1 MTSTERNIPRA
12 LNFHE
17 AEGILDRAG
26 RGAEEFLGALGDEPV
41 VLVDLDSARISDLR
55 VPPLLPAVVIGFSSD
70 PDATTDAAAGLDL
83 LVTSRRGAGKPWVQ
97 AGDLEAEIAELTLA
111 ITTNPIASTTLA
123 QVLRVGEG
131 TPTTTGLA
139 IESLAYST
147 LQGGSEFASWDAA
160 RPTPIIRPDEPD
172 PVLVEREGDVMS
184 VILNRPS
191 VHNAYNAA
199 MRDALCD
206 ALSVAAADPSVIEVR
221 LIGAGR
227 SFCSGG
233 DLKEFGSRE
242 DPAIAQLI
250 RTGRSPARLIA
261 ILSDRVTAFLH
272 GFCVGS
278 GMELPAFA
286 ARVLAEPGATFRL
299 PEIAMGLIPGAGG
312 TVSLPA
318 RIGRH
323 RTAWLALAGRPI
335 DTPTAHD
342 WGLVDAVVSPTA
354 TDRGGPS

>member
-1 MTSTERNIPRA
+1 M
-12 LNFHE
+12 
-17 AEGILDRAG
+17 
-26 RGAEEFLGALGDEPV
+26 LGALGGEPLL
-41 VLVDLDSARISDLR
+41 LVDLDDSGDSTLR
-55 VPPLLPAVVIGFSSD
+55 VPPLLPAVVVGFSQD
-70 PDATTDAAAGLDL
+70 PDGRADAAGLDVL
-83 LVTSRRGAGKPWVQ
+83 ITSRSGAVRPWVPV
-97 AGDLEAEIAELTLA
+97 GDLEAEIAALA
-111 ITTNPIASTTLA
+111 SAIASNPIASATLA

-131 TPTTTGLA
+131 TPITTGLA

-160 RPTPIIRPDEPD
+160 RPTPVIGAREPD
-172 PVLVEREGDVMS
+172 PVLVERDGDVMS
-184 VILNRPS
+184 IILNRPA

-199 MRDALCD
+199 MRDGLCE
-206 ALSVAAADPSVIEVR
+206 ALSVAAADPSVVEVR
-221 LIGAGR
+221 LTGGGR

-242 DPAIAQLI
+242 DPAIAHLI
-250 RTGRSPARLIA
+250 RTGRSPARLIS
-261 ILSDRVTAFLH
+261 ILSDRITAHLH

-286 ARVLAEPGATFRL
+286 GRVLADPEATFRL

-323 RTAWLALAGRPI
+323 RTAWLALGGRPI
-335 DTPTAHD
+335 DASTALD
-342 WGLVDAVVSPTA
+342 WGLVDAVVGRSGI
-354 TDRGGPS
+354 DRAGGA